1 MYLNEPIYNSV
12 SDMSMLEL
20 AKYLYPLPRSLT
32 GRGIDHSFKIFESI
46 HTEFT
51 RLSYPSGQSVFDWT
65 IPPVWNVRS
74 AFIQDESG
82 NKICDFSV
90 NNLHL
95 VGYSHSIDVTLSL
108 DQLLPHLHT
117 REDLP
122 TAVPYVTSYY
132 SKNWGFCIPYS
143 QLKSLKPGN
152 YRCYIDSSFE
162 EGCLDLIEAVIPG
175 ESSQELFFSSYLCHP
190 SMANN
195 ELSGPVLISQI
206 MKYVKSLPLRKYTYR
221 FVLLPESIGS
231 VAYLSTRLRELKANV
246 ISGFNLSCVG
256 DERRY
261 THLLSRSG
269 TSLADLALASALQ
282 SRNNV
287 VTKSFAFRGS
297 DERQYNSP
305 GINLPVCGF
314 SRSKYCDFPEYHTS
328 LDDFKVVTSAG
339 LDGSFQV
346 MKDVIDAFETDL
358 YPKTSVLCE
367 PQLGKRGL
375 YPNISKT
382 TFINSDERI
391 VDDLSIR
398 MDVLAYSDGD
408 TSIFNISDLAG
419 CSLRRVIDEV
429 NLLKRHELLH

>member
-1 MYLNEPIYNSV
+1 MYFTELAHNII
-12 SDMSMLEL
+12 SDMSMLDL

-32 GRGIDHSFKIFESI
+32 GGGIDQSFKIFESI
-46 HTEFT
+46 HPEFN

-82 NKICDFSV
+82 TKICDFSV

-95 VGYSHSIDVTLSL
+95 VGYSHSIDVILTL

-132 SKNWGFCIPYS
+132 SRNWGFCISHS
-143 QLKSLKPGN
+143 QLKLLKPGN
-152 YRCYIDSSFE
+152 YRCYIDTSFE
-162 EGCLDLIEAVIPG
+162 EGCLDLIEAIIPG
-175 ESSQELFFSSYLCHP
+175 ESSQEIFFSSYLCHP

-206 MKYVKSLPLRKYTYR
+206 MKYVKSLPSRKYTYR

-231 VAYLSTRLRELKANV
+231 IAYLSSRLRQLKANV

-269 TSLADLALASALQ
+269 TALLTLHLHLHFEVE
-282 SRNNV
+282 NV

-297 DERQYNSP
+297 DERQ
-305 GINLPVCGF
+305 
-314 SRSKYCDFPEYHTS
+314 
-328 LDDFKVVTSAG
+328 
-339 LDGSFQV
+339 
-346 MKDVIDAFETDL
+346 VIH
-358 YPKTSVLCE
+358 
-367 PQLGKRGL
+367 
-375 YPNISKT
+375 
-382 TFINSDERI
+382 
-391 VDDLSIR
+391 
-398 MDVLAYSDGD
+398 LA
-408 TSIFNISDLAG
+408 
-419 CSLRRVIDEV
+419 
-429 NLLKRHELLH
+429 

>member
-1 MYLNEPIYNSV
+1 MEFDKSHFDAF
-12 SDMSMLEL
+12 SDMSMLDL

-32 GRGIDHSFKIFESI
+32 GRGIDNSFKVFESI
-46 HTEFT
+46 HPEFT
-51 RLSYPSGQSVFDWT
+51 RLSYPSGQSVFDWS

-74 AFIQDESG
+74 AFIQDELG

-95 VGYSHSIDVTLSL
+95 VGYSQPIDIILTL

-132 SKNWGFCIPYS
+132 SRNWGFCISYS
-143 QLKSLKPGN
+143 QLKSLKPGK
-152 YRCYIDSSFE
+152 YRCFIDSTFE
-162 EGCLDLIEAVIPG
+162 AGSLDLIEAVIPG
-175 ESSQELFFSSYLCHP
+175 ATSKEIFFSSYLCHP

-206 MKYVKSLPLRKYTYR
+206 MKYLKSLPSRHFTYR

-231 VAYLSTRLRELKANV
+231 IAYLSTRHKQLKANV

-269 TSLADLALASALQ
+269 STLADIALSSALN
-282 SRNNV
+282 SRKNV

-305 GINLPVCGF
+305 GINLPLCGF

-328 LDDFKVVTSAG
+328 LDDFKLVTSAG
-339 LDGSFQV
+339 LEGSFEV
-346 MKDVIDAFETDL
+346 MKDVIDAFEVGL
-358 YPKTSVLCE
+358 YPKSSILCE

-375 YPNISKT
+375 YPNISKS
-382 TFINSDERI
+382 TFNDSDERI

-398 MDVLAYSDGD
+398 MDILSYSDGE
-408 TSIFNISDLAG
+408 TPIFSIPKLAG

-429 NLLKRHELLH
+429 KLLTTHDLLD